1 MSSNNAYSKLYEAML
16 YFHSGHHQQLLSMQQ
31 QCKQATSVGD
41 LHRLASDI
49 DSFCYYLHN
58 HHTIEDKH
66 VFPLVARK
74 TDISH
79 LEAHHEQL
87 TQLLA
92 DFKNCSNQLKQLTSS
107 NKDISVILL
116 DTTSL
121 VNKVATL
128 VNEHER
134 AEEQVIAPDNMK
146 KWFTESEMKQLFPIL
161 LPIIISAAHKPCCS
175 VTNPLACNT
184 SVFVATFQLNS
195 LIGSVYG
202 FYQTSSEYQPVCIFR
217 ALWRLTSIAG
227 TCYSYALQ
235 SINRHFFAVFYKY
248 QYLVTFRVH
257 WYMIVLRWIISI
269 GISTVFL
276 ASPDLLGFDK
286 EVRFCSINVKLLK
299 LTVFGLVAGLVV
311 SLCSFMSIYG
321 VILYRAYKSSRQI
334 SNMASHTTTPHV
346 PNAKR
351 EVKLAKSILILA
363 GIFGSG
369 GILFMIII
377 CWQILTPM
385 SSPLKEL
392 HLFSTTVFV
401 ISCTGMM
408 VALFSV
414 NTEVKDVAFGCGRVL
429 LQSIL
434 PTPVPQ
440 RIASNAVR
448 KL

>member
-1 MSSNNAYSKLYEAML
+1 MDGKGLIDGL
-16 YFHSGHHQQLLSMQQ
+16 KKRHSWL
-31 QCKQATSVGD
+31 ATFVKSYQ
-41 LHRLASDI
+41 H
-49 DSFCYYLHN
+49 
-58 HHTIEDKH
+58 
-66 VFPLVARK
+66 
-74 TDISH
+74 
-79 LEAHHEQL
+79 
-87 TQLLA
+87 
-92 DFKNCSNQLKQLTSS
+92 
-107 NKDISVILL
+107 
-116 DTTSL
+116 
-121 VNKVATL
+121 
-128 VNEHER
+128 
-134 AEEQVIAPDNMK
+134 
-146 KWFTESEMKQLFPIL
+146 L

-269 GISTVFL
+269 GISTVLL

-414 NTEVKDVAFGCGRVL
+414 NTEVKDIAFGCGRVL